1 MRRIF
6 LPALVLILFAST
18 AGPLTTPAAMAAAP
32 TSTLN
37 ARASPPGRV
46 NLNTADAE
54 TLKRE
59 LSGVGLTKATA
70 IVKHR
75 QTYGPFESVEEL
87 LEVTGIGKTLL
98 DRNREK
104 LRVD

>member
-1 MRRIF
+1 MRKIL
-6 LPALVLILFAST
+6 LPALVLILFASS
-18 AGPLTTPAAMAAAP
+18 ACPIITPSAMAAAP
-32 TSTLN
+32 TSTLSS
-37 ARASPPGRV
+37 RATPSGRV

-98 DRNREK
+98 DRNRDK